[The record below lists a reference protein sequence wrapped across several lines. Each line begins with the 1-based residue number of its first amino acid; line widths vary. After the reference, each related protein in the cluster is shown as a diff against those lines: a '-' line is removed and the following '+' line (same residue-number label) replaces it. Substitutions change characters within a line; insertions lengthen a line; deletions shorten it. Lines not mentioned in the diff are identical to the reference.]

1 MRLPVKLVYIEAQP
15 DRVAAMKREIA
26 IKRLGR
32 PGKMKLIEGKLV
44 VGSPVLRD
52 DAKGAHRKRKVEK

>member
-15 DRVAAMKREIA
+15 DRVTAIKREIA

-32 PGKMKLIEGKLV
+32 VGKMKLIEGTLV
-44 VGSPVLRD
+44 VRS
-52 DAKGAHRKRKVEK
+52 KRGKSKKVYK